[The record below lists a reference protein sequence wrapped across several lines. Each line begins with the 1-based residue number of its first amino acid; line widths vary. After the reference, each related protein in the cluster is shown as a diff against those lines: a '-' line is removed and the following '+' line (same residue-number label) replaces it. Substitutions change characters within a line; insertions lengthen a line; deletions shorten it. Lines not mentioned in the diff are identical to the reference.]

1 MAANFKAPIKAMD
14 EKQKEWFATAM
25 VSMVL
30 ADGDV
35 APSEVE
41 SLTSSI
47 SFIESNEAAER
58 LKKYL
63 HHMTMPNL
71 TAFSGWANKPKA
83 KALLMIDLLEVA
95 IADRDLAPKEQ
106 EQFERIGKLLGF
118 DHFQVQRFLNMGT
131 QAMQHMDG

>member
-41 SLTSSI
+41 LPTNSL
-47 SFIESNEAAER
+47 SFIESNEATER

-71 TAFSGWANKPKA
+71 TAFSGWGNKP

-95 IADRDLAPKEQ
+95 IADRDLSPKEQ
-106 EQFERIGKLLGF
+106 EQFERKGKLLGF
-118 DHFQVQRFLNMGT
+118 DHFQAQRFLNMGT